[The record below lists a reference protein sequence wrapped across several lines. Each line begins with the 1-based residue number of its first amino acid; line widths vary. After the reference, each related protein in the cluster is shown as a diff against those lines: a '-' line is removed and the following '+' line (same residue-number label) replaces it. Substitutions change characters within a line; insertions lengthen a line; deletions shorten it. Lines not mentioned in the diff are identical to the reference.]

1 MTKKRFRAIWENYF
15 GSFTDEQLL
24 AIRCLVG
31 NMHKNSE
38 WFEYVGRVTD
48 AWVVNNRNEKELPT
62 KTVSVEAAQE
72 QQAVH

>member
-31 NMHKNSE
+31 NMHKNGE

-62 KTVSVEAAQE
+62 KTASVEAAQE